1 MGVTSTITTG
11 SGSIRLWAGV
21 NVSLG
26 GLVSTTDN
34 LSVTANAGSIIDFD
48 NDGSVDLQSNGL
60 WLKAANGIGSAFNA
74 IETTVAIVTASA
86 GNGGIYLQE
95 TDSLVVG
102 GGSVAVQ
109 RVSINGNTFQEPS
122 VPEVQYGLVTTG
134 GPIVVNNG
142 TGSFTVNDVVT
153 ATGSGN
159 VELGAG
165 AGSLT
170 LNADVSSG
178 TGHITVKA
186 ATGLTLNSG
195 VDVTTAAPGTVSLQA
210 LNGSL
215 TMAGNVTVVATGSS
229 VRLAASADVTLGNV
243 TATNVSV
250 VATTGSVI
258 NASGTTKNVTAT
270 GLRIEAG
277 QAVGTAARHLTTA
290 VTNLSVLA
298 GGTTLNG
305 IYVNEDDNVTVTGV
319 TVTVTEVLADNT
331 TVTDLVQSDLTA
343 GNNGSVV
350 LVALNGGVT
359 LTDGSDADGVAVSA
373 NGSGN
378 ILVSA
383 GAGALTV
390 NADILSGTGHIT
402 LTASTSVSLT
412 TGVDVT
418 TATAGTV
425 SVRAQGG
432 SLTMAGN
439 VSVVATGSSVRLA
452 ASADVTLGNVTATNV
467 SVVATTGSVINASG
481 TTKNVTATG
490 LRIEA
495 GQAVGTSVR
504 PVTTTVTNLSV
515 SASGTTAKGIYVSET
530 DGVTV
535 TGVTVTVREVQ
546 GDNTTVTVTDAVQSD
561 LTAGNG
567 GNVVL
572 TANGLVTLNDGSDA
586 DGVAVSAALGGNVRI
601 DAGAGALT
609 VNADVLSGTGH
620 MTLVAGGTLTL
631 GADVDVVTV
640 GGTVSVAAPT
650 VTMNDTAKVDAGAGS
665 VRVATVNDLT
675 VGGIV
680 AANVALVS
688 TSGSILDG
696 GDTYVDVVA
705 TNLLVTAGNG
715 AGQLSNALE
724 TTVVTLAATAG
735 AGGVSVRETD
745 SLVVG
750 TVTVSVSVV
759 QADGTVSVVTAG
771 ALSDVTGTGSVV
783 LVAAGGSLTLN
794 DGSDADGLAVSVS
807 GGSHVRLEA
816 GTGDVTLNADVR
828 LGTGS
833 VTILAGGGVSFGLGV
848 VDVVTNGGVVDVE
861 AGSGSVVMAE
871 GSTVVSGGGNVRV
884 VAGGSVVIGLLD
896 ARSGGAQDTWGNVQ
910 VTALTG
916 GIGDAGGNSST
927 SVRVYGQ
934 SVSLTAAGNV
944 GGINTPVFRLQ
955 YTTDFVTWND
965 LVTVSTGEASVTY
978 VDGATADS
986 QRFYRVAY
994 GTAGVDVRLRAPVVQ
1009 VDRSVRL
1016 TWDVTYTGAY
1026 VPVTKALA
1034 VEAAVLAVTSGAG
1047 SVAVNDV
1054 SSVTVGDV
1062 TVGYRTVGVN
1072 GVLGGLVD
1080 DGVKSDVVTQAG
1092 NGGVYVRALSGNLM
1106 VTEGSTAG
1114 YGVSASGSG
1123 NVLLGATGSVTL
1135 GASVLTGSGQITV
1148 TGAAGVTM
1156 SVGTVLATSGGEV
1169 SVTAG
1174 AGSVTLTGVSTGG
1187 GDVRVLA
1194 AGSVT
1199 VGTINAGAGRVS
1211 VIAAGGNI
1219 LAGVGSVNV
1228 VAVAVR
1234 LSAGGS
1240 VGLLNDDL
1248 VMQTG
1253 VVTVVSGGVARLT
1266 NAGALTLGS
1275 VSVAVWTVGTDGVV
1289 TEVTDA
1295 TQSGVSTVNSLVV
1308 MNDGSLTVGAAVGVS
1323 GTGHLL
1329 LSATGNLTVDN
1340 GVTVGNGSASVLA
1353 GGALSLNAN
1362 VGVTGGTAEVV
1373 AQGGDLTMGGSVILA
1388 GTGGIRAVASG
1399 AVMLGVLDARNG
1411 GVWGDVSVL
1420 ASGGSVVDA
1429 GADTLV
1435 NVYGRNVRLSATG
1448 TAGTLVPAVAEA
1460 LELEAQT
1467 LAVGGTS
1474 VNVVLSSGVTVGT
1487 LGAQTVN
1494 RVLADGTLGSSSDVG
1509 SLGGISATT
1518 GIVVRTLNGNLAV
1531 QTTIT
1536 NSGSGNVLLSA
1547 TGGNVS
1553 AGAGANVSVAG
1564 GSLSVVASGSVT
1576 LADGIVLGVT
1586 GGTADVA
1593 ALGGSVVMG
1602 GSTTVRTVGANIRV
1616 VAATDVALGLLDAR
1630 SGGVQSTWGDVSVTA
1645 GSGRV
1650 TDGGDDVAVDVY
1662 GRNLRVV
1669 AGVGI
1674 GVTGSNVV
1682 ETEVV
1687 LFAASVGNGGISLV
1701 DASGLAVG
1709 TVAAVNVNRVQ
1720 NDGSAGVVV
1729 GDAGV
1734 LTGAV
1739 KTGGLMAL
1747 DTADGSNIAGFPKF
1761 EVTDT
1766 LTGLSAANVF
1776 TGYYEQRVRITNTTG
1791 STIDAVRVAI
1801 SNLPAGVTVMNAAG
1815 TLVDGRAYVMFNQ
1828 TLGVN
1833 EVAVLTIEYKVPTVA
1848 QMPVA
1853 AAFEV
1858 DVTGVQAQPSVAGGT
1873 QLLTGVQT
1881 QRLADNRYV
1890 VTLLQSLVGRTY
1902 LVQYSDNGGLTW
1914 TTVLSPVTG
1923 TGANLNWLDQ
1933 GPPKSY
1939 PDPNTTNNRAYRV
1952 YLMP

>member
-1 MGVTSTITTG
+1 MATLIAHLTAAGNLIVTETDAVVLSDVDTANGSITVNAGGQVTATDVVSLTDNDANDISITTTAGGIVAGIINAGTQGDINLTSFTTITDAAGKITG
-11 SGSIRLWAGV
+11 DVLTVNAGGAATLDTTVATLIAHLTAAGNLIVTETDAVVLSDVDTANGSITVNAGGQV
-21 NVSLG
+21 TATDVVSL
-26 GLVSTTDN
+26 TDN
-34 LSVTANAGSIIDFD
+34 DANDISITTTAGGIVAGIINAGTQGDINLTSFTTITDAAGKITGDVLTVNAGGAATLDTTVATLIAHLTAAGDLVVTETDAIVLSDVDTANGPITVNAGGQVTATDVVSLTDNDANDISITTTAGGIVAGIINAGTQGDINLTSFTTITDAAGKITGDVLTVNAGGAATLDTTVATLIAHLTAAGNLIVTETDAIVLSDVDTANGPITVTAGGQVTATDVVSLTDNDANDISITTTAGGIVAGIINAGTQGDINLTSFTTITDAAGKITGDVLTVNAGGAATLDTTVATLIAHLTAAGNLIVTETDAVVLSDVDTANGSITVNAGGQVTATDVVSLTDNDANDISITTTAGGIVAGIINAGTQGDINLTSFTTITDAAGKITGDVLTVNAGGAATLDTTVATLIAHLTAAGNLIVTETDAIVLSDVDTANGPITVTAGGQVTATDVVSLTDNDANDISITTTAGGIVAGIINAGTQGDINLTSFTTITDAAGKITGDVLTVNAGGAATLDTTVATLIAHLTAAGDLVVTETDALVLADIKVFSGNIILNLGGSITINDGAD
-48 NDGSVDLQSNGL
+48 NDGIGL
-60 WLKAANGIGSAFNA
+60 
-74 IETTVAIVTASA
+74 
-86 GNGGIYLQE
+86 
-95 TDSLVVG
+95 
-102 GGSVAVQ
+102 
-109 RVSINGNTFQEPS
+109 
-122 VPEVQYGLVTTG
+122 
-134 GPIVVNNG
+134 
-142 TGSFTVNDVVT
+142 
-153 ATGSGN
+153 
-159 VELGAG
+159 
-165 AGSLT
+165 
-170 LNADVSSG
+170 
-178 TGHITVKA
+178 
-186 ATGLTLNSG
+186 
-195 VDVTTAAPGTVSLQA
+195 A
-210 LNGSL
+210 LNGS
-215 TMAGNVTVVATGSS
+215 N
-229 VRLAASADVTLGNV
+229 N
-243 TATNVSV
+243 
-250 VATTGSVI
+250 
-258 NASGTTKNVTAT
+258 
-270 GLRIEAG
+270 LRIASP
-277 QAVGTAARHLTTA
+277 
-290 VTNLSVLA
+290 N
-298 GGTTLNG
+298 
-305 IYVNEDDNVTVTGV
+305 
-319 TVTVTEVLADNT
+319 
-331 TVTDLVQSDLTA
+331 
-343 GNNGSVV
+343 
-350 LVALNGGVT
+350 
-359 LTDGSDADGVAVSA
+359 
-373 NGSGN
+373 
-378 ILVSA
+378 
-383 GAGALTV
+383 
-390 NADILSGTGHIT
+390 DII
-402 LTASTSVSLT
+402 
-412 TGVDVT
+412 
-418 TATAGTV
+418 
-425 SVRAQGG
+425 
-432 SLTMAGN
+432 
-439 VSVVATGSSVRLA
+439 
-452 ASADVTLGNVTATNV
+452 
-467 SVVATTGSVINASG
+467 
-481 TTKNVTATG
+481 
-490 LRIEA
+490 
-495 GQAVGTSVR
+495 
-504 PVTTTVTNLSV
+504 
-515 SASGTTAKGIYVSET
+515 
-530 DGVTV
+530 
-535 TGVTVTVREVQ
+535 
-546 GDNTTVTVTDAVQSD
+546 
-561 LTAGNG
+561 
-567 GNVVL
+567 
-572 TANGLVTLNDGSDA
+572 
-586 DGVAVSAALGGNVRI
+586 
-601 DAGAGALT
+601 
-609 VNADVLSGTGH
+609 
-620 MTLVAGGTLTL
+620 
-631 GADVDVVTV
+631 
-640 GGTVSVAAPT
+640 
-650 VTMNDTAKVDAGAGS
+650 
-665 VRVATVNDLT
+665 
-675 VGGIV
+675 
-680 AANVALVS
+680 
-688 TSGSILDG
+688 
-696 GDTYVDVVA
+696 
-705 TNLLVTAGNG
+705 
-715 AGQLSNALE
+715 
-724 TTVVTLAATAG
+724 
-735 AGGVSVRETD
+735 
-745 SLVVG
+745 
-750 TVTVSVSVV
+750 
-759 QADGTVSVVTAG
+759 
-771 ALSDVTGTGSVV
+771 
-783 LVAAGGSLTLN
+783 
-794 DGSDADGLAVSVS
+794 
-807 GGSHVRLEA
+807 
-816 GTGDVTLNADVR
+816 LNADVR

-833 VTILAGGGVSFGLGV
+833 VTILAGGGVSFGSGV

-1564 GSLSVVASGSVT
+1564 GSLSVVASGNVT

-1586 GGTADVA
+1586 GGTADIA

-1630 SGGVQSTWGDVSVTA
+1630 NGGVQSTWGDVSVTA

-1881 QRLADNRYV
+1881 QRLVDNRYV
-1890 VTLLQSLVGRTY
+1890 VTLLQSLAGRTY

-1939 PDPNTTNNRAYRV
+1939 PDPNTVTLRSYRIF
-1952 YLMP
+1952 LMP